1 MVLDDIGKHFLDHAV
16 ELVKS
21 GRKFVFVVDNIDWEE
36 KVRDGLFQCPNE
48 GCICVY
54 QTYNALE
61 NHTFGGKCDLRE
73 ERTLLDR
80 AKVIYNT
87 KLAEGTDVISTE
99 CESSQST
106 RDPPVKGWALKTTK
120 SSKRFSEAQ
129 RSFLDRKFNIGQ
141 ETGHKLNPASV
152 AKDMRYA
159 KKLDGIHLFQ
169 ADEFL
174 TATQV
179 QSYFARRTAKSRQQ
193 RLEVDFTVEDENYAE
208 SRVCI
213 VRNVGLQHPI
223 THNQYNLCE
232 LKRQSRLNKFS
243 IALCREI
250 CTELA
255 INTDGIPATR
265 KAPYVALL
273 TQAVEGCSCN

>member
-1 MVLDDIGKHFLDHAV
+1 
-16 ELVKS
+16 
-21 GRKFVFVVDNIDWEE
+21 
-36 KVRDGLFQCPNE
+36 
-48 GCICVY
+48 VY

-61 NHTFGGKCDLRE
+61 NHTLGGKCELRE

-80 AKVIYNT
+80 AKLIYHA
-87 KLAEGTDVISTE
+87 KLAEGTDIISTE

-159 KKLDGIHLFQ
+159 KKLDGTRLFQ

-179 QSYFARRTAKSRQQ
+179 QSYFSRLTAKSRQQ
-193 RLEVDFTVEDENYAE
+193 RLEVDFTVEAYGQQTPLKCLGYFQATLRSGINCIDSKVYVIDGDAE
-208 SRVCI
+208 AIFRFV
-213 VRNVGLQHPI
+213 VLR
-223 THNQYNLCE
+223 T
-232 LKRQSRLNKFS
+232 
-243 IALCREI
+243 CRF
-250 CTELA
+250 
-255 INTDGIPATR
+255 
-265 KAPYVALL
+265 Y
-273 TQAVEGCSCN
+273 

>member
-1 MVLDDIGKHFLDHAV
+1 MQA
-16 ELVKS
+16 
-21 GRKFVFVVDNIDWEE
+21 
-36 KVRDGLFQCPNE
+36 
-48 GCICVY
+48 
-54 QTYNALE
+54 A
-61 NHTFGGKCDLRE
+61 
-73 ERTLLDR
+73 RTLLDR
-80 AKVIYNT
+80 AKVIYNA

-99 CESSQST
+99 CESGQST
-106 RDPPVKGWALKTTK
+106 RDPPIKGWALKTTK

-129 RSFLDRKFNIGQ
+129 RSFLDRKFNIYQ
-141 ETGHKLNPASV
+141 ETGLKLNPASV

-159 KKLDGIHLFQ
+159 KKLDGTCLFQ

-174 TATQV
+174 TSTQV

-193 RLEVDFTVEDENYAE
+193 RLEVDFTVEDEQATVEEENYAE
-208 SRVCI
+208 SHACL
-213 VRNVGLQHPI
+213 VRDVGLQHPI

-243 IALCREI
+243 IALLREI

-255 INTDGIPATR
+255 INKDGIPATR